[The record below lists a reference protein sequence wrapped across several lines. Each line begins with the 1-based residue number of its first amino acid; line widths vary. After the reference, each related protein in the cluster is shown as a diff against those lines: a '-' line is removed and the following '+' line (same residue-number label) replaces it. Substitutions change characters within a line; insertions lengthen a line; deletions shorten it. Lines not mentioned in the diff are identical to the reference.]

1 MERFIDPCC
10 ERCTHTTKTPCKDF
24 VECCVEGPLCHEDEA
39 CAAKRK
45 ALIDKV
51 AINNK
56 FVIC

>member
-10 ERCTHTTKTPCKDF
+10 DGTHTQKTPCKDF

-51 AINNK
+51 AINDK
-56 FVIC
+56 FVIF